1 MLVLVSTTW
10 LLVSVVGGG
19 PVLPDNLTIGSCFQD
34 MVVGFH
40 VVLVGPGF
48 QDIVV
53 VVVVCCCC
61 CCCRRRCWS
70 WTNLLVI
77 VAGGGPVLQDSLTMG
92 PGFQDMVVGFHVV
105 LVGPGFQNIVV
116 VVVVVVHE
124 K

>member
-1 MLVLVSTTW
+1 MLLVLVSTTW

-53 VVVVCCCC
+53 VVAVV
-61 CCCRRRCWS
+61 
-70 WTNLLVI
+70 V
-77 VAGGGPVLQDSLTMG
+77 VA
-92 PGFQDMVVGFHVV
+92 
-105 LVGPGFQNIVV
+105 VV
-116 VVVVVVHE
+116 VVVVGPGPTC
-124 K
+124 

>member
-1 MLVLVSTTW
+1 MLLVLVSTTW

-53 VVVVCCCC
+53 VVV
-61 CCCRRRCWS
+61 
-70 WTNLLVI
+70 
-77 VAGGGPVLQDSLTMG
+77 A
-92 PGFQDMVVGFHVV
+92 
-105 LVGPGFQNIVV
+105 VV
-116 VVVVVVHE
+116 VVVVVVVGP
-124 K
+124 KPTC

>member
-1 MLVLVSTTW
+1 MLLVLVSTTW

-53 VVVVCCCC
+53 VVVV
-61 CCCRRRCWS
+61 
-70 WTNLLVI
+70 
-77 VAGGGPVLQDSLTMG
+77 
-92 PGFQDMVVGFHVV
+92 
-105 LVGPGFQNIVV
+105 
-116 VVVVVVHE
+116 VHE

>member
-1 MLVLVSTTW
+1 MLLVLVSTTW

-53 VVVVCCCC
+53 VVVVVFCCFWHYMFLRKC
-61 CCCRRRCWS
+61 
-70 WTNLLVI
+70 L
-77 VAGGGPVLQDSLTMG
+77 
-92 PGFQDMVVGFHVV
+92 DMV
-105 LVGPGFQNIVV
+105 P
-116 VVVVVVHE
+116 
-124 K
+124 

>member
-40 VVLVGPGF
+40 FVLVGPGF
-48 QDIVV
+48 TGH
-53 VVVVCCCC
+53 CCCC
-61 CCCRRRCWS
+61 CWS

-105 LVGPGFQNIVV
+105 LVGPGFQDICCCCCT
-116 VVVVVVHE
+116 
-124 K
+124 

>member
-1 MLVLVSTTW
+1 MLLVLVSTTW

-53 VVVVCCCC
+53 VVVV
-61 CCCRRRCWS
+61 
-70 WTNLLVI
+70 
-77 VAGGGPVLQDSLTMG
+77 VA
-92 PGFQDMVVGFHVV
+92 
-105 LVGPGFQNIVV
+105 VV
-116 VVVVVVHE
+116 VVVVVVVVGPGPTC
-124 K
+124 

>member
-1 MLVLVSTTW
+1 MLLVLVSTTW

-53 VVVVCCCC
+53 VVVV
-61 CCCRRRCWS
+61 
-70 WTNLLVI
+70 
-77 VAGGGPVLQDSLTMG
+77 
-92 PGFQDMVVGFHVV
+92 
-105 LVGPGFQNIVV
+105 VV
-116 VVVVVVHE
+116 VVVGP
-124 K
+124 KPTC

>member
-1 MLVLVSTTW
+1 MLLVLVSTTW

-53 VVVVCCCC
+53 VV
-61 CCCRRRCWS
+61 
-70 WTNLLVI
+70 
-77 VAGGGPVLQDSLTMG
+77 A
-92 PGFQDMVVGFHVV
+92 
-105 LVGPGFQNIVV
+105 VV
-116 VVVVVVHE
+116 VVVVVDVVGPGPTC
-124 K
+124 

>member
-1 MLVLVSTTW
+1 MLLVLVSTTW

-53 VVVVCCCC
+53 VVV
-61 CCCRRRCWS
+61 
-70 WTNLLVI
+70 
-77 VAGGGPVLQDSLTMG
+77 A
-92 PGFQDMVVGFHVV
+92 
-105 LVGPGFQNIVV
+105 VV
-116 VVVVVVHE
+116 VVVVVVVGPGPTC
-124 K
+124 